1 MYRKF
6 AIAALAVLI
15 AGPAFAAGGCSSA
28 PASKFKPKASL
39 AAKLKAEGLT
49 VRQIKVESGCYE
61 VYALDKHGRR
71 VNAAYNAETF
81 QKLANAEAGER

>member
-1 MYRKF
+1 MYRKL

-15 AGPAFAAGGCSSA
+15 AGPALAAGGCSSA
-28 PASKFKPKASL
+28 PASKFKTKASL

-61 VYALDKHGRR
+61 VYALDKQGRR

>member
-6 AIAALAVLI
+6 AIAAIAVLI
-15 AGPAFAAGGCSSA
+15 AGPALASGCSTAPSA
-28 PASKFKPKASL
+28 KLKPKSQL
-39 AAKLKAEGLT
+39 SAKLKAEGLT
-49 VRQIKVESGCYE
+49 VRQIKVEGGCYE
-61 VYALDKHGRR
+61 VYALDKHGKR

>member
-6 AIAALAVLI
+6 AMTALIVLI
-15 AGPAFAAGGCSSA
+15 AGPALAAGGCSTA
-28 PASKFKPKASL
+28 PASRFKPKASL

-49 VRQIKVESGCYE
+49 VRRIKVESGCYE
-61 VYALDKHGRR
+61 VYALDKRGKR

-81 QKLANAEAGER
+81 QRLANAEAGER